1 MPEPIQAEVVLDR
14 LLPPPREHDR
24 PHPQQTPAARDSG
37 VQNAAPSAEIS
48 PASGAGAPSS
58 PLPVDRLLPLAAG
71 ELVARVRTAVSA
83 YAYGETLPTTRNLGR
98 ELGAPY
104 EHVRAAL
111 DALEAAGEVAVR
123 QRVYRYRLRPGQ
135 LHPQDIEFD
144 RAVRGALTKRVYA
157 PGAALPVGLLGR
169 RHGVASQHLARA
181 CRHLIAD
188 GLVAHRDGPAGPGY
202 YVTTSPSL
210 AAQAAAARKEEG
222 NNCV

>member
-1 MPEPIQAEVVLDR
+1 MPELIQAEILLDR
-14 LLPPPREHDR
+14 LPSPPREHER
-24 PHPQQTPAARDSG
+24 PHPQQAPAANDSG
-37 VQNAAPSAEIS
+37 VPGAAPRPEVS
-48 PASGAGAPSS
+48 PASEAGDPSS
-58 PLPVDRLLPLAAG
+58 RLPVAAG
-71 ELVARVRTAVSA
+71 ELVARVRAAVSA
-83 YAYGETLPTTRNLGR
+83 YAYGETLPPTRKLGR
-98 ELGAPY
+98 EVGAPY

-123 QRVYRYRLRPGQ
+123 QRVYRYRLDPGQ
-135 LHPQDIEFD
+135 LHPQDVEFD

-202 YVTTSPSL
+202 YVTTTSPSPI
-210 AAQAAAARKEEG
+210 ARAAATRKEESH
-222 NNCV
+222 NRV